1 MEQNTFTA
9 LILFSVFFG
18 GSIAQTVPVTTYV
31 TTPKVIEAKL
41 GEEARFYLTYT
52 TPDNSSEFTVSRLGA
67 NGTEEILRVVDLTVT
82 TNANWT
88 MAANVQTGA
97 VDGDTRRVNVTIY
110 QTDFVTHEG
119 DYVAMVTGSD
129 GAAQDLFTIRT
140 LASPDQLSLS
150 VTSRDVSEGTPIQ
163 FTCSG
168 NTGRPEPV
176 VHLLQR
182 ETYNG
187 TNQNATFHRVLS
199 DTSPSGSFLENG
211 TFSLSHNFTWT
222 PTWQDNLVEFRCDIS
237 YNIGLGTALSSAQ
250 SNQITL
256 NVTSTKI
263 IQIETKPQIVRYKE
277 EDLVVVCTL
286 NKPETLQNLFFL
298 QLKRRSPSGT
308 LNNVVSV
315 TGATIQW
322 QDQTLQNRA
331 NVTGTVASPPTA
343 HLSMVIRKDSVQ
355 CPLDFT
361 EYECSLSGF
370 GTGATGAFS
379 EITDPVKVSY
389 TVQPMLIE
397 TPKVREAG
405 SGVDTS
411 QREFRNGTVIE
422 LTCTGQIGSDQN
434 ATIRW
439 CAKTAGAPT
448 FTGLSNAAVHSMTT
462 SGPNCQNIRSSTVTY
477 NITSSDIRTE
487 FLCESG
493 YSSQCNSGTA
503 KQFVTISLDLPS
515 STTSTTPEVTTPS
528 TTTSTTTR
536 KVVTQGQNTGEQAE
550 SNTGLIVGA
559 VVGGVVV
566 LIVIIL
572 VLVYFLILRRKSAG
586 ESSTDLSNDNTTKAS
601 SKSSSGGPTNNQI
614 PEIKIQ
620 PRKKTNQEV
629 KDTEGYDNEALDEE
643 RAAGTQNGARE
654 SIGLSNG
661 HSNGVAGEH
670 VNVRM

>member
-9 LILFSVFFG
+9 LILFSVIFG

-97 VDGDTRRVNVTIY
+97 VDGDTRRVNVTIF
-110 QTDFVTHEG
+110 QTDFVAHEG

-211 TFSLSHNFTWT
+211 TFSLSHTFTWT

-315 TGATIQW
+315 TGNTIQW

-331 NVTGTVASPPTA
+331 NVTGTVASPATA

-370 GTGATGAFS
+370 GTGATGAVS

-422 LTCTGQIGSDQN
+422 LTCTGQVGSDHN

-439 CAKTAGAPT
+439 CAKAAGAPT

-503 KQFVTISLDLPS
+503 KQFLTISLDLPS

-536 KVVTQGQNTGEQAE
+536 KVVTQGQNTAE

-643 RAAGTQNGARE
+643 QAAGTQNGARE
-654 SIGLSNG
+654 SMGLSNG
-661 HSNGVAGEH
+661 HSNGVADEH

>member
-31 TTPKVIEAKL
+31 TTPKVVEAKL

-110 QTDFVTHEG
+110 RTDFVTHEG

-140 LASPDQLSLS
+140 LASPEQLSLS
-150 VTSRDVSEGTPIQ
+150 VSSRDVSEGTPIQ

-187 TNQNATFHRVLS
+187 ANQNATFHRVLS
-199 DTSPSGSFLENG
+199 DTSSSGSFLENG

-379 EITDPVKVSY
+379 EITYPVKVSY

-487 FLCESG
+487 ILCESG

-503 KQFVTISLDLPS
+503 KQFVTISLDLTKDLPS

-536 KVVTQGQNTGEQAE
+536 KVVTQGQNTAE

-586 ESSTDLSNDNTTKAS
+586 ESYNTTKAS
-601 SKSSSGGPTNNQI
+601 SKSSSGGSTNNQI

-620 PRKKTNQEV
+620 PRKKTNKEV

-654 SIGLSNG
+654 SMGLSNG
-661 HSNGVAGEH
+661 HSNGVADEH

>member
-1 MEQNTFTA
+1 MEPNTLTA
-9 LILFSVFFG
+9 LILVSVFFG

-31 TTPKVIEAKL
+31 TTPKVVEAKL

-67 NGTEEILRVVDLTVT
+67 NGTEEVLRVVDLNVT
-82 TNANWT
+82 SNVNWT
-88 MAANVQTGA
+88 MAANVETGV
-97 VDGDTRRVNVTIY
+97 VDGDTRRINVTIY
-110 QTDFVTHEG
+110 KTDFVTHEG
-119 DYVAMVTGSD
+119 DYIARVTGSD

-140 LASPDQLSLS
+140 LASPEELSLS
-150 VTSRDVSEGTPIQ
+150 VSSRFVSEGTPIQ

-168 NTGRPEPV
+168 NTGRPDPV

-187 TNQNATFHRVLS
+187 TNENATFHRVLS

-211 TFSLSHNFTWT
+211 TYRLFHAFTWN
-222 PTWQDNLVEFRCDIS
+222 PSWQDNLVEFRCDIS
-237 YNIGLGTALSSAQ
+237 YNIGLGTVLSSAQ
-250 SNQITL
+250 SNQIIL
-256 NVTSTKI
+256 NVTSTKT

-286 NKPETLQNLFFL
+286 NKPETLQTLFFL
-298 QLKRRSPSGT
+298 QLKRRDPSGT

-315 TGATIQW
+315 VTGDAIKW

-331 NVTGTVASPPTA
+331 NVTGTVALPATA
-343 HLSMVIRKDSVQ
+343 HLSMVIRKDIIQ

-370 GTGATGAFS
+370 GNGAVGAVS
-379 EITDPVKVSY
+379 ETTNPVKVSY
-389 TVQPMLIE
+389 TVQPTVIE

-405 SGVDTS
+405 SGVDTNR
-411 QREFRNGTVIE
+411 REFRNGTVIE
-422 LTCTGQIGSDQN
+422 LTCTGQIGSDHN

-439 CAKTAGAPT
+439 CAKAASAPT
-448 FTGLSNAAVHSMTT
+448 FSGLSNTAVHSVTT

-477 NITSSDIRTE
+477 NITSSDFRTE

-515 STTSTTPEVTTPS
+515 STTSTTLE
-528 TTTSTTTR
+528 
-536 KVVTQGQNTGEQAE
+536 AE

-559 VVGGVVV
+559 VVGGVGV

-572 VLVYFLILRRKSAG
+572 VLVYFLILRRKSGG
-586 ESSTDLSNDNTTKAS
+586 ESYNTSKAS
-601 SKSSSGGPTNNQI
+601 SKSSSGGSTKNQI
-614 PEIKIQ
+614 PEIQIQ
-620 PRKKTNQEV
+620 PRKKTNKEV
-629 KDTEGYDNEALDEE
+629 KDTEGYYNQALDEE
-643 RAAGTQNGARE
+643 QAAGTQNGARE
-654 SIGLSNG
+654 SMGLSNG
-661 HSNGVAGEH
+661 HSNGLADEH

>member
-503 KQFVTISLDLPS
+503 KQFVTISLDLTKDLPS

-536 KVVTQGQNTGEQAE
+536 KVVTQGQNTAE

-586 ESSTDLSNDNTTKAS
+586 ESYNTTKAS

>member
-31 TTPKVIEAKL
+31 TTPKVVEAKL

-110 QTDFVTHEG
+110 RTDFVTHEG

-140 LASPDQLSLS
+140 LASPEQLSLS
-150 VTSRDVSEGTPIQ
+150 VSSRDVSEGTPIQ

-187 TNQNATFHRVLS
+187 ANQNATFHRVLS
-199 DTSPSGSFLENG
+199 DTSSSGSFLENG

-379 EITDPVKVSY
+379 EITYPVKVSY

-487 FLCESG
+487 ILCESG

-503 KQFVTISLDLPS
+503 KQFVTISLDLTKDLPS

-536 KVVTQGQNTGEQAE
+536 KVVTQGQNTAE

-601 SKSSSGGPTNNQI
+601 SKSSSGGSTNNQI

-620 PRKKTNQEV
+620 KAEEGPTKELNYVDLDLSQPSKPERKSRVVEICN
-629 KDTEGYDNEALDEE
+629 TEYA
-643 RAAGTQNGARE
+643 
-654 SIGLSNG
+654 S
-661 HSNGVAGEH
+661 
-670 VNVRM
+670 VNFDR